1 MFFAIVI
8 LDIFLKFYGNLAII
22 HFYDAAFQVADKKI
36 LELEASRDLSKI
48 WLHIDMDA
56 FYAAVETLE
65 NPSLKGKPMA
75 VGGMSMICTA
85 NYEVCYL
92 YAFLI
97 ATSSSML
104 MNNILGLALSHVISR
119 VFTDSGFMTYSD
131 LGTEIWS
138 SCCDA
143 WFHCT

>member
-1 MFFAIVI
+1 MA
-8 LDIFLKFYGNLAII
+8 N
-22 HFYDAAFQVADKKI
+22 KKI
-36 LELEASRDLSKI
+36 LALEASRDLSKI

-75 VGGMSMICTA
+75 VGSMSMICTA

-97 ATSSSML
+97 ATFSSML
-104 MNNILGLALSHVISR
+104 KNNILGLAISYAISS
-119 VFTDSGFMTYSD
+119 VFADSGFMAYSD
-131 LGTEIWS
+131 VGTEIWG